1 MFGVRKMH
9 VPEPL
14 YKYTTY
20 DTAAVILSSGQLR
33 WASPLL
39 FNDLAEFQRMPR
51 FKPTLDQS
59 LTDFHRVIVEI
70 ALGERDVEEAKLS
83 GESSIILVMVRA
95 LIDSGMGRDDII
107 KELMQKSRGADK
119 KMTMTLRA
127 TFESF
132 GLSTARVFC
141 LSTEFDNDVMWAHYA
156 ENHEGLVFGFR
167 HLPNLDTPFLAAQSV
182 KYSSEPPVIGSGLDV
197 LLYGNTPELEKKT
210 LNAVCFTKSSK
221 WKYENEWRVVTWR
234 PEEVGK
240 DYGDY
245 KFYPEELE
253 SVCFGARFDDKREE
267 KIRSL
272 VLSRYPRT
280 NLYRMVVES
289 GELRRVIAS

>member
-1 MFGVRKMH
+1 MD

-20 DTAAVILSSGQLR
+20 STATVILSSGRLR
-33 WASPLL
+33 WSSPLL

-51 FKPTLDQS
+51 FEPTLDQS
-59 LTDFHRVIVEI
+59 LMDFPRVLVEI
-70 ALGERDVEEAKLS
+70 ALGERHVEETKLN
-83 GESSIILVMVRA
+83 GASSIILVMVRA
-95 LIDSGMGRDDII
+95 LIDSGMGRDDVI
-107 KELMQKSRGADK
+107 KELIQKSRGADK
-119 KMTMTLRA
+119 KMIMELRA

-156 ENHEGLVFGFR
+156 ENHKGLVFGFR
-167 HLPNLDTPFLAAQSV
+167 HLPNFDTPFLAAQSV
-182 KYSSEPPVIGSGLDV
+182 KYSKEPPFIGSGLDF
-197 LLYGNTPELEKKT
+197 LLYGNTPELRKKT

-221 WKYENEWRVVTWR
+221 WQYENEWRVVTWG

-253 SVCFGARFDDKREE
+253 SVCFGARFDDKRVE

-289 GELRRVIAS
+289 GESRRVLAS